1 VNAALNL
8 IDVTVSYHGHPAVHH
23 ISGRFEKGSLTAI
36 VGPNGAGKSTLL
48 GALAGLTRIN
58 QGAVKLDNAP
68 VDYQKIAFLRQLSGI
83 NHDFPLRV
91 LEVVAMGAWQ
101 AVGAWGAIKGKVL
114 ERIEQALSRV
124 GMQGFEDRLIDELSV
139 GQLQRVLFARLIVQ
153 NAPIILL
160 DEPFNA
166 VDATTTADLLNVIHD
181 WQADGRTVVAVL
193 HDLGMVRAHFPDTLL
208 IARELIG
215 WDKTE
220 TVLTPENLARAQA
233 NSMVWHDTA
242 SWCHV
247 PGTLEAADI
256 KAPAGSHRHG

>member
-1 VNAALNL
+1 MSASLKLV
-8 IDVTVSYHGHPAVHH
+8 DVTVAYHGHPAVHH
-23 ISGRFEKGSLTAI
+23 INGRFEKGSLTAI

-48 GALAGLTRIN
+48 SAAAGLTRIS
-58 QGAVKLDNAP
+58 QGTIEL
-68 VDYQKIAFLRQLSGI
+68 VDADPDHQQIAFLRQLSGI
-83 NHDFPLRV
+83 NNDFPLRV

-114 ERIEQALSRV
+114 ERIEKALNRV
-124 GMQGFEDRLIDELSV
+124 GMQGFEDRLVDELSV

-153 NAPIILL
+153 NAAIILL

-166 VDATTTADLLNVIHD
+166 VDATTTADLLQVIHD
-181 WQADGRTVVAVL
+181 WHADGRTVIVVL
-193 HDLGMVRAHFPDTLL
+193 HDLDMVKAHFPNTLL

-220 TVLTPENLARAQA
+220 VVLTPENLALAQA
-233 NSMVWHDTA
+233 NSLVWHDTA

-247 PGTLEAADI
+247 PGTLEAVD
-256 KAPAGSHRHG
+256 SQTMVRNHRHG

>member
-1 VNAALNL
+1 VSAALNL
-8 IDVTVSYHGHPAVHH
+8 IDVTVAYHGHPAVHH
-23 ISGRFEKGSLTAI
+23 ISGRFDRGSLTAI

-58 QGAVKLDNAP
+58 QGSVILDNA
-68 VDYQKIAFLRQLSGI
+68 DQEGQQIAFLRQLSGI
-83 NHDFPLRV
+83 NNDFPLRV

-101 AVGAWGAIKGKVL
+101 SVGAWGAIKGKVL
-114 ERIEQALSRV
+114 ERIEQALDRV

-153 NAPIILL
+153 NAAIILL

-166 VDATTTADLLNVIHD
+166 VDATTTADLLHVIQD
-181 WQADGRTVVAVL
+181 WHADGRTVIVVL
-193 HDLGMVRAHFPDTLL
+193 HDLEMVKAHFPDTLL
-208 IARELIG
+208 IARELIS

-220 TVLTPENLARAQA
+220 RALTSENLARAQA
-233 NSMVWHDTA
+233 HSLVWHDTA

-247 PGTLEAADI
+247 PGTLEAADS
-256 KAPAGSHRHG
+256 KAVARSHRHG